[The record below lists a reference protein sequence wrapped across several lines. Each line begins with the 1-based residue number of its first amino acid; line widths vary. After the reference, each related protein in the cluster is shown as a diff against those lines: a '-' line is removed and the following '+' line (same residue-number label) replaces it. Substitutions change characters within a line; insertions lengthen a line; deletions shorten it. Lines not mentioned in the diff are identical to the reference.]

1 MLTVFPF
8 SFQLLCQDLALR
20 LPSTRGIDTT
30 TRVLGTIWLLS
41 NQESY
46 RGVADRFGMNKGTLH
61 AITTMVIK
69 ALVSLKGELIIWP
82 AHNRLAGIEDGFRR
96 RCDFTGVVGAID
108 GTHIHI
114 PGPGEHRNSY
124 INMKGFASVQLHVV
138 CDAAAGCLYW
148 LAWLYP

>member
-1 MLTVFPF
+1 MIYFVCSLKPNILHYTFALHKLKYYTFFILQYSKSLRRLLIGQILKKQAIFSCLSMLTVFPF

-30 TRVLGTIWLLS
+30 KRVLATIWLLS

-69 ALVSLKGELIIWP
+69 ALVSLK
-82 AHNRLAGIEDGFRR
+82 R
-96 RCDFTGVVGAID
+96 GAD
-108 GTHIHI
+108 
-114 PGPGEHRNSY
+114 Y
-124 INMKGFASVQLHVV
+124 MAS
-138 CDAAAGCLYW
+138 
-148 LAWLYP
+148 P